1 MTKMV
6 RCKACG
12 YLMPE
17 AKLGDKC
24 PACGALRTVF
34 EPYTDPMGE
43 KRRRILNLDL
53 HPMAVHFPT
62 AFAVAILVFS
72 IGVIFLT
79 GIAGQL
85 LICTLG
91 ILTLFLPLVV
101 LVAFLA
107 GLRDGTA
114 RFRHIKN
121 SHILKMKIIVG
132 VIYLVLSIALTLLVW
147 LKGFDGPVFLWVA
160 VILAAGCVGCTV
172 VLSLYGK
179 SILNSSFP
187 GN

>member
-1 MTKMV
+1 MKKMV

-12 YLMPE
+12 HIMLE

-62 AFAVAILVFS
+62 ALAVAILVFS
-72 IGVIFLT
+72 LGITFLT
-79 GIAGQL
+79 GTAGEL
-85 LICTLG
+85 LICAVG

-101 LVAFLA
+101 LLAFVV
-107 GLRDGTA
+107 GLVDGTV
-114 RFRHIKN
+114 RFRHVKN
-121 SHILKMKIIVG
+121 SHILKVKIVVA
-132 VIYLVLSIALTLLVW
+132 VIYFVLSVALALLVW
-147 LKGFDGPVFLWVA
+147 LKGFDGPVFTWAA
-160 VILAAGCVGCTV
+160 VLLAAACVVCTV

-179 SILNSSFP
+179 SILNSAFP